1 MAGKKK
7 VKSGRLTVVNADC
20 AGVDVGKSHH
30 YVAVDPERF
39 ENPVR
44 KFGSFTGD
52 LDALAQWLSTC
63 GVKQVAMEST
73 SVYWIPIFEVLDRAG
88 FDVMLVPPRMTKQIS
103 GRKSDV
109 LDCQWIRQLLSYGL
123 LRGSYRPDDRLC
135 PLRSLVRQCKRL
147 TEDRSRSVLH
157 LQKALSEMN
166 VRLDSVITDIM
177 GATGQRILRAIVDGE
192 RDPRVLAAM
201 RDRRI
206 KSSASTIAASLE
218 GTWREEHLFAL
229 KQALER
235 YDFFDAQVA
244 ACEAQILAALK
255 TLSPHEDLDDG
266 GGGRAAKAQSKPE
279 KPNQKLRTSLHR
291 MMGVDLTAIPTIG
304 PETALVIASEIG
316 PNVSAFPTIQQ
327 FCSWLGLAPGTRISG
342 DRKLRSKGRPPV
354 NRAGQALRMA
364 AMSAR
369 RSQSYIGAKHRS
381 RLARMDT
388 QVAIKATAHELA
400 RMVYL
405 MLSRGQPFVE
415 RGIECFEEERR
426 TRQVKHLHR
435 KARELG
441 FSLTEATAQV
451 A

>member
-44 KFGSFTGD
+44 KFGSFTSD
-52 LDALAQWLSTC
+52 LGALAQWLSAC

-73 SVYWIPIFEVLDRAG
+73 SVYWIPMFEFLDRAG

-123 LRGSYRPDDRLC
+123 LRGSYRPDDGLC

-157 LQKALSEMN
+157 VQKALSEMN
-166 VRLDSVITDIM
+166 VQLDSVISDIM
-177 GATGQRILRAIVDGE
+177 GVTGQRILRAIVDGE
-192 RDPRVLAAM
+192 RDPQMLAAM
-201 RDRRI
+201 RDRRT
-206 KSSASTIAASLE
+206 KSSASTIASSLE

-235 YDFFDAQVA
+235 YDFFAAQVA

-255 TLSPHEDLDDG
+255 TLSPPEAPDDG
-266 GGGRAAKAQSKPE
+266 DRGCAAKPPGKSQKP
-279 KPNQKLRTSLHR
+279 KHTLHTSLQR

-304 PETALVIASEIG
+304 P
-316 PNVSAFPTIQQ
+316 
-327 FCSWLGLAPGTRISG
+327 
-342 DRKLRSKGRPPV
+342 RP
-354 NRAGQALRMA
+354 RW
-364 AMSAR
+364 
-369 RSQSYIGAKHRS
+369 
-381 RLARMDT
+381 
-388 QVAIKATAHELA
+388 
-400 RMVYL
+400 
-405 MLSRGQPFVE
+405 
-415 RGIECFEEERR
+415 
-426 TRQVKHLHR
+426 
-435 KARELG
+435 
-441 FSLTEATAQV
+441 
-451 A
+451 